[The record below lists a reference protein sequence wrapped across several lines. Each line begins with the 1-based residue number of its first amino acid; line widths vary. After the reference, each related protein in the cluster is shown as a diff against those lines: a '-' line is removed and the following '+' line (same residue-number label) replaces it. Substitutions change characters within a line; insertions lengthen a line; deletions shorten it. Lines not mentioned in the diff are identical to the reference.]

1 MDARNQQSLEAKS
14 QPSRL
19 TAATLAAAAAGSGAS
34 DGRPSF
40 TMPRTGQG
48 GNFPNFP
55 IALVLNLAA
64 LLEKLDEALLP
75 AVYRSLAPSLNL
87 HYSAPAFSLGTLA
100 FYRCLVQALA
110 APLAA
115 YLAERGD
122 RVAIVG
128 AGAVAWGVA
137 TAAVGMA
144 STYWGVAIARAASG
158 IGLALVLPCIQS
170 LLADLSPENHRGAA
184 FGVFQAS
191 SHMGL
196 LLGAVAASA
205 LAGRALLGLPGW
217 RAAFHLVALLSV
229 AFGLLLLSLSS
240 FSSSSSSS
248 SSVSS
253 VASSSPFPSSSS
265 SSPSASS
272 RPSSSFVSSALGLFS
287 RPAHISHSAAA
298 SAAASSA
305 STSLPVF
312 AVAAPATAALPAA
325 SGRNTLEA
333 WSAAVSRADP
343 TPGVWRDEPLSSAM
357 GDLWLK
363 LRHVA
368 SIRTCQLIML
378 QGVVSQAPWSALLFL
393 SMWLELI
400 GFDPSR
406 AAELVAHASHQISAL
421 PLSHPTSTPHSANTP
436 ALTPQVS
443 LLSLGFLLGSLTSG
457 WVGDRASQHI
467 PHLGLGRILC
477 ANISTGAVVLLS
489 ALLLNVFPPSPA
501 EAAASA
507 GAAALSASSGY
518 SASSSVSSW
527 GFMVLWESAPHALL
541 FCLIGFAA
549 SWPLPS
555 CNLPMLSE
563 VVPSRL
569 RTTAYAADM
578 ALGRMSAAFGGPAVG
593 LAAIHLYGF
602 STAAAAAAMAG
613 RSGVALAAATSA
625 LAAAAAGGVEAG
637 EVGAGGGLLGA
648 GGANFT
654 GLAAAAV
661 AAAAN
666 AEALAKGL
674 FLAIAVPYAVN
685 VMLIAACFWA
695 YPEDRKHASVA
706 NWVDASSGAGASS
719 AARGGGAAATTAGA
733 GSGGDADVTRME
745 GRKAG
750 KAGKGEKADKGE
762 HFESYVHD
770 SSNLAEL
777 GMGGGGD
784 TLQGR
789 PENNQQQL
797 EMQQQQR
804 PLGKMALEP
813 EPSPDLLPLPP
824 WSTPHAPCEVSQ
836 QPSPPL
842 PSRVPP
848 PNLIPRSTSMPRAC
862 PSTATRLSAS
872 ELSAPR

>member
-1 MDARNQQSLEAKS
+1 MDSRNQQSLGNKA

-19 TAATLAAAAAGSGAS
+19 TAATLAAAAGSGAS
-34 DGRPSF
+34 DGRPSS

-48 GNFPNFP
+48 GIMPNFP

-115 YLAERGD
+115 YLAARGD
-122 RVAIVG
+122 RVAIIG

-170 LLADLSPENHRGAA
+170 LLADLSPEHHRGSA

-191 SHMGL
+191 SHMGS

-229 AFGLLLLSLSS
+229 AFGLLLLSLSA

-248 SSVSS
+248 SSAAPPSTF
-253 VASSSPFPSSSS
+253 PFSFSSSS
-265 SSPSASS
+265 SASS

-287 RPAHISHSAAA
+287 RPSHTSHPASASAGTSASDSLPVSAVSA
-298 SAAASSA
+298 SAAAA
-305 STSLPVF
+305 PAAPSLPS
-312 AVAAPATAALPAA
+312 AD
-325 SGRNTLEA
+325 GRNTLEA

-343 TPGVWRDEPLSSAM
+343 TPGVWRDEPLSSAV

-406 AAELVAHASHQISAL
+406 AAELVGGWVCVRVGGVRAFRFR
-421 PLSHPTSTPHSANTP
+421 
-436 ALTPQVS
+436 VS
-443 LLSLGFLLGSLTSG
+443 LLSLGFLLGSLTAG
-457 WVGDRASQHI
+457 WVGDRALQHI
-467 PHLGLGRILC
+467 PHQGLGRILC
-477 ANISTGAVVLLS
+477 ANISTGAV
-489 ALLLNVFPPSPA
+489 
-501 EAAASA
+501 
-507 GAAALSASSGY
+507 
-518 SASSSVSSW
+518 
-527 GFMVLWESAPHALL
+527 SAPHALL

-549 SWPLPS
+549 AWPLPS

-578 ALGRMSAAFGGPAVG
+578 ALGRLSAAFGGPAVG
-593 LAAIHLYGF
+593 LTAIHLYGF

-625 LAAAAAGGVEAG
+625 LEASGSASAAAVAGAAGAGGVDTG
-637 EVGAGGGLLGA
+637 EVGTGGGLLGA
-648 GGANFT
+648 GGAGVT
-654 GLAAAAV
+654 GLAATAAA

-706 NWVDASSGAGASS
+706 NWVDDSSGAGA
-719 AARGGGAAATTAGA
+719 RGAAAGGGGGS
-733 GSGGDADVTRME
+733 GSGGGDAADVTRTE

-750 KAGKGEKADKGE
+750 KAGRGENADKGGHWE
-762 HFESYVHD
+762 VNVHD
-770 SSNLAEL
+770 SSDSSSLAEL
-777 GMGGGGD
+777 GMGGGGG

-789 PENNQQQL
+789 PEHYQQL

-804 PLGKMALEP
+804 LRGKMALG
-813 EPSPDLLPLPP
+813 PSDATETESRPLLL
-824 WSTPHAPCEVSQ
+824 H
-836 QPSPPL
+836 
-842 PSRVPP
+842 
-848 PNLIPRSTSMPRAC
+848 PNV
-862 PSTATRLSAS
+862 
-872 ELSAPR
+872 

>member
-1 MDARNQQSLEAKS
+1 M
-14 QPSRL
+14 
-19 TAATLAAAAAGSGAS
+19 
-34 DGRPSF
+34 
-40 TMPRTGQG
+40 
-48 GNFPNFP
+48 PNFP

-110 APLAA
+110 APAAA

-122 RVAIVG
+122 RVAIIG

-170 LLADLSPENHRGAA
+170 LLADLSPEHHRGAA

-205 LAGRALLGLPGW
+205 LTGRALLGLPGW
-217 RAAFHLVALLSV
+217 RAVFHLVALLSV

-248 SSVSS
+248 SSAASAASPFSFSFPSS
-253 VASSSPFPSSSS
+253 ASSS
-265 SSPSASS
+265 SAAS

-287 RPAHISHSAAA
+287 RPSQTTHPASAATSSDSLPVAAAAAPAATTPAAA
-298 SAAASSA
+298 SLSSA
-305 STSLPVF
+305 R
-312 AVAAPATAALPAA
+312 
-325 SGRNTLEA
+325 GRSTLED
-333 WSAAVSRADP
+333 WSTAVSRADP
-343 TPGVWRDEPLSSAM
+343 TPGVWRDEPLSSAV
-357 GDLWLK
+357 GNLWQK

-406 AAELVAHASHQISAL
+406 AAELVGGV
-421 PLSHPTSTPHSANTP
+421 
-436 ALTPQVS
+436 VS

-467 PHLGLGRILC
+467 PHVGLGRILC

-527 GFMVLWESAPHALL
+527 GFLVLWESAPHALL

-563 VVPSRL
+563 PARHSLCSRHDSLAPVSRVWRASSGAGWQRFKVVPSRL

-625 LAAAAAGGVEAG
+625 LEASGSASAAAAGAAGAGAGAGLAAAAAAAAAAAGGVEAG
-637 EVGAGGGLLGA
+637 EVGAGEGLLGT
-648 GGANFT
+648 GGAGFT

-666 AEALAKGL
+666 AESLAKGL

-695 YPEDRKHASVA
+695 YPEDQKHASVA

-719 AARGGGAAATTAGA
+719 AARGGGGAAAAGA

-750 KAGKGEKADKGE
+750 KAGKGEKADKEE
-762 HFESYVHD
+762 HFEINVHD

-784 TLQGR
+784 ALQGR

-813 EPSPDLLPLPP
+813 ESNETETESRPLLRR
-824 WSTPHAPCEVSQ
+824 PHV
-836 QPSPPL
+836 
-842 PSRVPP
+842 
-848 PNLIPRSTSMPRAC
+848 
-862 PSTATRLSAS
+862 
-872 ELSAPR
+872 